1 MFLVFPNVCE
11 HTHTD
16 TEYDYRTLPLTLC
29 GEAVRAQ
36 IQSCNGWLI
45 SSVLHVPI
53 IKKGFGF
60 QGMDYEMFN
69 VGPAT
74 KQDIKEIT
82 RLIQEA
88 KDQKNEIFPRRIR
101 EDGKYNYLIIRHYR
115 KMKSLLLIEFS
126 FSRSVKRWIW

>member
-1 MFLVFPNVCE
+1 
-11 HTHTD
+11 
-16 TEYDYRTLPLTLC
+16 
-29 GEAVRAQ
+29 
-36 IQSCNGWLI
+36 
-45 SSVLHVPI
+45 
-53 IKKGFGF
+53 
-60 QGMDYEMFN
+60 MFN

-101 EDGKYNYLIIRHYR
+101 EDGKYNYLIIRYYR